1 MTKLGVSPH
10 LISIVADLSRELP
23 DQLRYWRLLDAIL
36 STLSCDAAA
45 LLAFEPSADQ
55 TGSKVSNTL
64 IPLAIDGL
72 DDKLLEQHFSVE
84 QHPRFAQ
91 WLQSAEPVYFPAE
104 SQLPNPFQSFLKA
117 GDRRTGPRD
126 SLGVALHVAGKP
138 WGVLCLNTR
147 QTDTL
152 NKIDRQELRS
162 FIQFIESSIA
172 VLQRGKTLRT
182 ELEHQQRLHQA
193 LFAKSQSKT
202 LLGNS
207 PALLRVKEEIAI
219 IAASELT
226 ILLQGEDGVGKS
238 LVAQDIH
245 LASTPSKHAL
255 IRVDCASLNDE
266 TAYAELFGATA
277 SDNKAE
283 KTGLFQ
289 LADQGTLFIN
299 EVATLPADV
308 QSQLEHLLK
317 TDSIQPLNSTTTIP
331 IKVRLIAATR
341 CNLQQMV
348 SHGEFRPDLY
358 RLLMLYPMPVPPLRE
373 RAEDIPLLTRHFL
386 EQQRRRLA
394 LPALLID
401 TDARKLLQHYSW
413 PGNIRELDQVLRRA
427 TLKAMAE
434 QKGAKDLIIK
444 VSQLSIS
451 LGELPHAAQV
461 ELASLP
467 EQIDLKET
475 LDNFQR
481 QLINERLGLRNGN
494 LAATA
499 RDLSLNR
506 SNFYRLLQRL
516 GIKQSTP

>member
-1 MTKLGVSPH
+1 MAKLGVSPH

-55 TGSKVSNTL
+55 TDNTL

-72 DDKLLEQHFSVE
+72 DDKLLEQRFSIE
-84 QHPRFAQ
+84 QHPRFAHC
-91 WLQSAEPVYFPAE
+91 LQSPEPVYFPAE
-104 SQLPNPFQSFLKA
+104 SQLPNPFQSFLKS

-126 SLGVALHVAGKP
+126 SLGIALHVAGKP
-138 WGVLCLNTR
+138 WGLLCLNTR

-162 FIQFIESSIA
+162 FINFIESAIA
-172 VLQRGKTLRT
+172 VLQRGKKLRT
-182 ELEHQQRLHQA
+182 ALEYQQRLHQA
-193 LFAKSQSKT
+193 LLATSNNET
-202 LLGNS
+202 LLGDS
-207 PALLRVKEEIAI
+207 PALARVKEEIAI

-238 LVAQDIH
+238 LVARDIH
-245 LASTPSKHAL
+245 QASTRSKHPF
-255 IRVDCASLNDE
+255 IRVDCASLDDE
-266 TAYAELFGATA
+266 SAYAELFGATA
-277 SDNKAE
+277 SDNKTK

-317 TDSIQPLNSTTTIP
+317 TGSIQPLNSATTIP

-341 CNLQQMV
+341 CNLQQLV
-348 SHGEFRPDLY
+348 SRGEFRPELY

-373 RAEDIPLLTRHFL
+373 RTEDIPLLSKHFL
-386 EQQRRRLA
+386 ELQRRRLA
-394 LPALLID
+394 LPSLLID
-401 TDARKLLQHYSW
+401 TDARKLLQHYPW
-413 PGNIRELDQVLRRA
+413 PGNVRELDQVLRRA

-434 QKGAKDLIIK
+434 QKGAKDLVIK
-444 VSQLSIS
+444 VSQLSIN
-451 LGELPHAAQV
+451 LVELPRAAQA

-481 QLINERLGLRNGN
+481 QLITDRLAMRQGN

-516 GIKQSTP
+516 GIK

>member
-1 MTKLGVSPH
+1 MAKLGVSPH

-45 LLAFEPSADQ
+45 LLAFEPGADQ
-55 TGSKVSNTL
+55 ADSKASNTL

-72 DDKLLEQHFSVE
+72 DDKLFEQRFSVE
-84 QHPRFAQ
+84 QHPRFAH
-91 WLQSAEPVYFPAE
+91 WLQSPEPVYFPAE
-104 SQLPNPFQSFLKA
+104 SQLPNPFQSFLKS

-126 SLGVALHVAGKP
+126 SLGIALHVAGKP
-138 WGVLCLNTR
+138 WGLLCLNTR
-147 QTDTL
+147 QADTL

-162 FIQFIESSIA
+162 FINFIESAIA
-172 VLQRGKTLRT
+172 VLQRGKKLRI
-182 ELEHQQRLHQA
+182 ELEHQQRLHQV
-193 LFAKSQSKT
+193 LLAKSHHET

-226 ILLQGEDGVGKS
+226 ILLQGDDGVGKR
-238 LVAQDIH
+238 LVARDIH
-245 LASTPSKHAL
+245 LASTHSEHAF

-266 TAYAELFGATA
+266 SAYAELFGATA
-277 SDNKAE
+277 SDNKAN

-299 EVATLPADV
+299 EVATLSADV

-317 TDSIQPLNSTTTIP
+317 TGSIQPLNSATTIP

-348 SHGEFRPDLY
+348 SRGEFLPELY

-373 RAEDIPLLTRHFL
+373 RTEDIPLLSKHFL

-394 LPALLID
+394 LPSLLID
-401 TDARKLLQHYSW
+401 TDARKLLQHYPW
-413 PGNIRELDQVLRRA
+413 PGNISELDQVLRRA
-427 TLKAMAE
+427 TLKAMTE

-444 VSQLSIS
+444 VSQLSIN
-451 LGELPHAAQV
+451 LDELPRTAQT

-481 QLINERLGLRNGN
+481 KLITDRLAMRQGN

-516 GIKQSTP
+516 GIK

>member
-1 MTKLGVSPH
+1 MAKLGVSPH
-10 LISIVADLSRELP
+10 LTSIVADLSRELP

-45 LLAFEPSADQ
+45 LLALEPSADQ
-55 TGSKVSNTL
+55 ADGKVSNTL

-72 DDKLLEQHFSVE
+72 DDKLFEQRFSVE
-84 QHPRFAQ
+84 QHPRFAH
-91 WLQSAEPVYFPAE
+91 WLQSPEPVCFPSE

-138 WGVLCLNTR
+138 WGLLCLNTR
-147 QTDTL
+147 QADTL

-162 FIQFIESSIA
+162 FINFIESAIA
-172 VLQRGKTLRT
+172 VLQRGKSLRT
-182 ELEHQQRLHQA
+182 ALEHQQRLHQA
-193 LFAKSQSKT
+193 LLAKSDNET
-202 LLGNS
+202 LLGDS
-207 PALLRVKEEIAI
+207 PALTRVKEEIAI

-238 LVAQDIH
+238 LVARDIH
-245 LASTPSKHAL
+245 LASTHSEHAF
-255 IRVDCASLNDE
+255 ISIDCSSLNDE
-266 TAYAELFGATA
+266 SAYAELFGTTA
-277 SDNKAE
+277 SDNKTK

-317 TDSIQPLNSTTTIP
+317 TGNIQPLNSATAIP
-331 IKVRLIAATR
+331 IKLRLIAATR

-348 SHGEFRPDLY
+348 SRGEFRPDLY

-373 RAEDIPLLTRHFL
+373 RAEDISLLSKHFL

-394 LPALLID
+394 LPSLLID
-401 TDARKLLQHYSW
+401 TDARKLLQHYPW
-413 PGNIRELDQVLRRA
+413 PGNVRELDQVLRRA
-427 TLKAMAE
+427 TLKAIAE
-434 QKGAKDLIIK
+434 QKGTKDPIIK

-451 LGELPHAAQV
+451 FDELPRAIQA

-467 EQIDLKET
+467 EQINLKET
-475 LDNFQR
+475 IDNFQR
-481 QLINERLGLRNGN
+481 QLINEKLRLRNGN

-499 RDLSLNR
+499 RDLGLNR

-516 GIKQSTP
+516 GIKQIQ